1 MAKEKAD
8 AVALLNH
15 VMPATSIVFLSDGE
29 ASSGVTDSQ
38 TIKANVVQLN
48 KITKVPIFSVAF
60 GRGAD
65 FNLLKGISES
75 NNGFVKRVYED
86 GDAALQLEDCFSLIS
101 SPQITDLKFDYKGI
115 KEESIS
121 DTDLATFFEGGQFIV
136 TGKVETG
143 KELSLTVSGN
153 KNEGKYLK
161 SMSTCNQLRP
171 VPKPKPFETCHMQR
185 TCNKRRP
192 PQCFSKR
199 ICRPSCYKYSYRG
212 CCRAKHC
219 TCPRL
224 RPYWTTRCPRTPTTT
239 PRPMSPCLSVKQIPP
254 RSEAQ
259 EFMQRL
265 HAFLNIKQLMKK
277 EKEREAKEIALR
289 SNFVTPLTSLVVVKP
304 CEGERTTD
312 PEESFEERSKGRVGR
327 SSQSYYGKGSYA
339 STGYGR
345 SGYGGRRGRSSRSIK
360 MSTKRSKK
368 RSRKSSK
375 ATTSLR
381 GRKKNKSYQSRRQPR
396 KAGNSKNKKAGRKK
410 KGRSSRDQSQEP
422 GSGAGYDAEYED
434 TDSGPLQSKETDEN
448 ACSLQLYSQTYHR
461 GTEMNTT
468 DSNPDLGSFA
478 DKAVSAITE
487 GDCCWTLFEDRNYRL
502 DAQMNLTFDK
512 ILIRGS
518 KIVLYPGRDYKSA
531 TSLGSLL
538 TEASSVKKTKC

>member
-1 MAKEKAD
+1 
-8 AVALLNH
+8 
-15 VMPATSIVFLSDGE
+15 MPATSIVFLSDGE
-29 ASSGVTDSQ
+29 ASSGVTDSDA
-38 TIKANVVQLN
+38 IKANVVQLN
-48 KITKVPIFSVAF
+48 KNRKVPIFSVAF

-101 SPQITDLKFDYKGI
+101 SPQVTDLKFDYKGI
-115 KEESIS
+115 KEDSIS

-161 SMSTCNQLRP
+161 SLSTCNQLRP
-171 VPKPKPFETCHMQR
+171 VPKPKPSETCHMQR

-192 PQCFSKR
+192 PSCFMKR
-199 ICRPSCYKYSYRG
+199 ICRPSCYRYRPLHRR
-212 CCRAKHC
+212 CCRAMHC
-219 TCPRL
+219 TCSR
-224 RPYWTTRCPRTPTTT
+224 RPYWSTRCPRTPTTT
-239 PRPMSPCLSVKQIPP
+239 PRPTSSCLSVKQIPP

-259 EFMQRL
+259 GFMQRL

-327 SSQSYYGKGSYA
+327 SSHSYYGKGSYA

-345 SGYGGRRGRSSRSIK
+345 SGYGSTGSGSRRGRSSRRIK
-360 MSTKRSKK
+360 MSAKKSKK

-381 GRKKNKSYQSRRQPR
+381 GGTKNKSYKSRKQSR
-396 KAGNSKNKKAGRKK
+396 KTGNSKNKKAGRKR
-410 KGRSSRDQSQEP
+410 KGRSSIDQSQEP
-422 GSGAGYDAEYED
+422 GSGSGYDAEYGSGD
-434 TDSGPLQSKETDEN
+434 SGSGPLQSKEIDEK

-487 GDCCWTLFEDRNYRL
+487 GDCCWTLFDDQNYRL
-502 DAQMNLTFDK
+502 DGHSIEFD
-512 ILIRGS
+512 S
-518 KIVLYPGRDYKSA
+518 
-531 TSLGSLL
+531 
-538 TEASSVKKTKC
+538 